1 MLSFR
6 APFLDFFPLP
16 FPLAENDT
24 LIAPFWNDYDV
35 TQGGD
40 ILFRF
45 SNDEALLSAVGS
57 SINDAFLS
65 NFSPQ
70 VLFIATW
77 DGVPLLT
84 SAGVCEIIICMS
96 LYFPAGLGGGGGG
109 GSLGGG
115 TTFCPLIIG
124 SMHNTSAPPLFDAA
138 SCNQQVHLPA
148 GH

>member
-6 APFLDFFPLP
+6 APFLDFLPLP
-16 FPLAENDT
+16 FPLAANEI

-45 SNDEALLSAVGS
+45 SNDETLLSAVGAL
-57 SINDAFLS
+57 INDAFLS
-65 NFSPQ
+65 GFSPQ

-84 SAGVCEIIICMS
+84 SAGVCEIIIWMS
-96 LYFPAGLGGGGGG
+96 LYFSAGLDRGD
-109 GSLGGG
+109 L
-115 TTFCPLIIG
+115 
-124 SMHNTSAPPLFDAA
+124 
-138 SCNQQVHLPA
+138 
-148 GH
+148 